1 MKSTTYYCKPEK
13 SPSKIFQLVV
23 DPIQNSG
30 LELSHFFPL
39 EKKKLIHDTY
49 IQIYCKFYV
58 RPTICRKYFLSFPQ
72 KNFSPEK
79 LTQ

>member
-39 EKKKLIHDTY
+39 EKKNSFMIRTY
-49 IQIYCKFYV
+49 KFIV
-58 RPTICRKYFLSFPQ
+58 SFM
-72 KNFSPEK
+72 
-79 LTQ
+79 